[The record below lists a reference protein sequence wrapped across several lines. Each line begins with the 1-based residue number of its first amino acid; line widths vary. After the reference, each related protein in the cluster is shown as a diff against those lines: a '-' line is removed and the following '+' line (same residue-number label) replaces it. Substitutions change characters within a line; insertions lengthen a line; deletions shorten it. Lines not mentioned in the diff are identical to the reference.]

1 MFHPVH
7 LILIL
12 CILCLLVS
20 PAAFAD
26 EVISPSGDAVDST
39 EVVTLPVDPSESPS
53 ADTLPSDA
61 PSEPTEPSVIYVTE
75 APTEPVYMD
84 VIAETGSALM
94 HSNLF
99 GAFLICGTLVG
110 LFLLRGRYGT

>member
-26 EVISPSGDAVDST
+26 ELPSFGDSIDST
-39 EVVTLPVDPSESPS
+39 EVVTIPSDPSESPS

-61 PSEPTEPSVIYVTE
+61 PSDPTEPSVIYVTE

-84 VIAETGSALM
+84 VIAETGRALM
-94 HSNLF
+94 HANLF